1 MSIALMTDVWQN
13 SRLGGTE
20 LLLMLAIA
28 DFANDSG
35 VAFPSVPT
43 LARKI
48 RMSKRNTHYLISK
61 LEQSGELAIQRN
73 SGPRGCNLYRV
84 QILHGA
90 KPAPV
95 QPMAQGGAIGSAQ
108 VVQPVAPEPS
118 RNRKEPSKKAPTG
131 ARREKKVEVTL
142 SERIAYCAENGLDV
156 IPADC
161 AAMAYMADAG
171 IPDEF
176 VLLAWG
182 AFRRKYCESQPSKR
196 YADWA
201 LAFNNAIK
209 GDWLKLWRYDER
221 SQQYVLTNAG
231 VQEQR
236 VQAAEAARHG

>member
-1 MSIALMTDVWQN
+1 MSIALMTNVWEK

-48 RMSKRNTHYLISK
+48 RMSKRNTHYLLSK
-61 LEQSGELAIQRN
+61 LEQSGELAVQRN
-73 SGPRGCNLYRV
+73 KGPHGCNLYTV

-90 KPAPV
+90 IPAPV
-95 QPMAQGGAIGSAQ
+95 QLIALGGAMGSAQ
-108 VVQPVAPEPS
+108 VVQPVAHEPLGII
-118 RNRKEPSKKAPTG
+118 NKPSKRRTTNAP
-131 ARREKKVEVTL
+131 REKKIEVTL
-142 SERIAYCAENGLDV
+142 LERIAYCAANGLDV
-156 IPADC
+156 IPADS
-161 AAMAYMADAG
+161 AAMTYMADAG
-171 IPDEF
+171 IPDDF

-182 AFRRKYCESQPSKR
+182 AFRRKYCESQPNKV

-221 SQQYVLTNAG
+221 AQQYVLTNAG